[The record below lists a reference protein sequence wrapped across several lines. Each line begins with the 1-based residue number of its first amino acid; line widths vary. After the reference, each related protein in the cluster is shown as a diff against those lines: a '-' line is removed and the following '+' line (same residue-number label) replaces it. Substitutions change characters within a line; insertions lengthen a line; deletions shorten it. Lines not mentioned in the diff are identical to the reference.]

1 MALVND
7 MPKPAFRLGMLIYD
21 TRYRAITIQVMALIL
36 VLLFAGWLVGNIQTN
51 LALKGKDINFDF
63 LWRRAGYDID
73 QQFIPYD
80 NDMTHGRAVIVGL
93 LNTLVVAGLGCVLS
107 TILGVVLGVLRL
119 SKNWV
124 VSRLVGV
131 YVEMFRN
138 VPLLLWIYLVYVVLS
153 ETRPTP
159 RDFKPNA
166 DGVTNAS
173 MNLWGSVAVTN
184 RGTNIPSPLLDRPLP
199 SPDWMPINASVLAVI
214 VVIVGSV
221 LINRLILRRANVV
234 QEATG
239 IRPTTWWQSFGVLLV
254 PVLALLFAMGF
265 HLEYPVMAGFNFKG
279 GLNISHAFT
288 ALTLA
293 LTLYYAAVTAEIVRS
308 GIQAVARGQSEAAFA
323 LGLRPGRTMNLVI
336 LPQALRVI
344 IPPMISQFLSL
355 TKDTSLGIAVGYLD
369 LRGTLGGITLNQ
381 TGRELECML
390 LMMTIYL
397 TISLIISALMNA
409 YNSSVKL
416 KER

>member
-1 MALVND
+1 MALAND
-7 MPKPAFRLGMLIYD
+7 MPKQGFRLGMLIYD
-21 TRYRAITIQVMALIL
+21 TRYRSITIQVIALIL
-36 VLLFAGWLVGNIQTN
+36 VLLFAGWLLGNIQTN

-73 QQFIPYD
+73 QQLIPYN
-80 NDMTHGRAVIVGL
+80 NDMTHGRAVLVGL
-93 LNTLVVAGLGCVLS
+93 LNTLVVAGLGCLFS
-107 TILGVVLGVLRL
+107 TIIGVVLGVLRL

-124 VSRLVGV
+124 VSRLVIV

-153 ETRPTP
+153 EIRPSP
-159 RDFKPNA
+159 RDFRVAA
-166 DGVTNAS
+166 DGTSTAS
-173 MNLWGSVAVTN
+173 MNFWNSMAITN
-184 RGTNIPSPLLDRPLP
+184 RATDLPGPLLDRPLP
-199 SPDWMPINASVLAVI
+199 SPGWMPINMSALAVI
-214 VVIVGSV
+214 VVIIGSV
-221 LINRLILRRANVV
+221 LVSRLILRRAKVV

-239 IRPTTWWQSFGVLLV
+239 LRPTTWWKRALVLVVPVVVLLV
-254 PVLALLFAMGF
+254 AMGF
-265 HLEYPVMAGFNFKG
+265 HLDYPVLGGFNFEG
-279 GLNISHAFT
+279 GLSISHAFT

-293 LTLYYAAVTAEIVRS
+293 LSLYYAAVTAEIVRS
-308 GIQAVARGQSEAAFA
+308 GIQSVSRGQSEAAFA

-390 LMMTIYL
+390 LMMAIYL
-397 TISLIISALMNA
+397 TISLIISAVMNA
-409 YNSSVKL
+409 YNASVKL